1 MSGTNYKQLY
11 SLQTK
16 VLQLFNAIDG
26 PFYLTGGTALCRF
39 YLNHRFSA
47 DLDFFVNN
55 LPDFR
60 KAIEP
65 YENLIHTNFSL
76 QKEGSLITDE
86 FVRYLIVQDNISLKI
101 EFVNDVLY
109 RYKIPIPNAIYP
121 VDNVRNIL
129 SNKLTCIVGRDEPK
143 DFFDIIT
150 LSLQYQFNWLEIF
163 NEATEKA
170 LINEIDISQ
179 RVAEF
184 PVEWLLQ
191 VDWLMTPPDIDRIK
205 SLQEII
211 SKDILLGSDNS
222 LCSKGITLDNAV
234 INFNQI

>member
-11 SLQTK
+11 YLQTK
-16 VLQLFNAIDG
+16 VLQLFNTING
-26 PFYLTGGTALCRF
+26 PFYLTGGTALGRF

-55 LPDFR
+55 HPEFK
-60 KAIEP
+60 KAVEP
-65 YENLIHTNFSL
+65 YEYAIRTNSSL
-76 QKEGSLITDE
+76 QKEGSLVTDE
-86 FVRYLIVQDNISLKI
+86 FVRFLILLDNVTLKI
-101 EFVNDVLY
+101 EFVNDVTY
-109 RYKIPIPNAIYP
+109 RYKTPIPNNIFL

-129 SNKLTCIVGRDEPK
+129 SNKLTCIIGRDEPK
-143 DFFDIIT
+143 DFFDII
-150 LSLQYQFNWLEIF
+150 SLALNYQFNWLELF

-191 VDWLMTPPDIDRIK
+191 VDWLTQPPDINRIK
-205 SLQEII
+205 SLREII
-211 SKDILLGSDNS
+211 SKDILLGSENS
-222 LCSKGITLDNAV
+222 LCLKGISIDDPV
-234 INFNQI
+234 INFK

>member
-16 VLQLFNAIDG
+16 VLQLFNTIKG
-26 PFYLTGGTALCRF
+26 PFYLTGGSALGRF

-55 LPDFR
+55 LPSF
-60 KAIEP
+60 KKNVEP
-65 YENLIHTNFSL
+65 YEYLIRTNFSL
-76 QKEGSLITDE
+76 QKEGSLVTNE
-86 FVRYLIVQDNISLKI
+86 FVRYLIAQDQLSLRI

-109 RYKIPIPNAIYP
+109 RYKNPIQNNIYP
-121 VDNVRNIL
+121 VDNLRNIL
-129 SNKLTCIVGRDEPK
+129 SNKLTCIASRDEPK
-143 DFFDIIT
+143 DFFDII
-150 LSLQYQFNWLEIF
+150 SLALNYKFNWLEIF
-163 NEATEKA
+163 KEALEKS

-179 RVAEF
+179 RFAEF

-191 VDWLMTPPDIDRIK
+191 VDWLIKPPEIERIK

-211 SKDILLGSDNS
+211 SNDILLGGENS
-222 LCSKGITLDNAV
+222 LCLKGSSLDDAI
-234 INFNQI
+234 INYK